1 MDRIP
6 FGVSQLDRRIGGGAP
21 PGSVVLLAG
30 EAGAGAREFCY
41 TSAVMNG
48 LGDADR
54 ELFELHYGDL
64 YGSASLPGGVHY
76 LSLTASGEEIRS
88 EMAYAMEEEI
98 VAAGAEAVT
107 FADLSPE
114 YFQTSPVPREWYA
127 DGHASLADLGESAE
141 REDLLSALAAYI
153 EANAAGN
160 LLIVDSLTDLVSVSA
175 RRDGERNWSD
185 VVYLLKGLRKAA
197 RTWRG
202 AVLLHLGMDAV
213 SETRLGDLM
222 ASVDGTMAFEWAAGG
237 NELARTL
244 VVREFRG
251 VLSQLE
257 EEEIARFETEIHGAG
272 YDITNVRKVR

>member
-1 MDRIP
+1 MNRIP
-6 FGVSQLDRRIGGGAP
+6 FGVSQLDQRIGGGAP

-48 LGDADR
+48 LGTADR
-54 ELFELHYGDL
+54 ELFDLHYGDL
-64 YGSASLPGGVHY
+64 YRGASLPEEVHY

-88 EMAYAMEEEI
+88 EMGYAMDEEI
-98 VAAGAEAVT
+98 VDAGAAAVT

-114 YFQTSPVPREWYA
+114 YFQMSPVPRAWYES
-127 DGHASLADLGESAE
+127 GHASLVDLGEETE
-141 REDLLSALAAYI
+141 REDALAALASYV
-153 EANAAGN
+153 ETNAAGN
-160 LLIVDSLTDLVSVSA
+160 LLILDSLTDLVSA
-175 RRDGERNWSD
+175 RREGDRDWSD
-185 VVYLLKGLRKAA
+185 VVYLLKGLRKAVRA
-197 RTWRG
+197 WQG
-202 AVLLHLGMDAV
+202 AILLHLSLDAI

-222 ASVDGTMAFEWAAGG
+222 ASVDGTMAFQWAAGG

-257 EEEIARFETEIHGAG
+257 EEEIARFETEIHEAG